1 MQDMT
6 AFIARNATETIG
18 FIATQADDALT
29 NWTVGLSKKYISI
42 PAKVYDLPG

>member
-1 MQDMT
+1 MT
-6 AFIARNATETIG
+6 AFISRNATETIG